1 MDWIFY
7 NASDGEYIIS
17 HGVGAAAQHS
27 YCQTISWDEAMPGDL
42 VFYPNDEH
50 VGIVAGRDE
59 DGNLL
64 IIHCASVY
72 DNVVITDADGFT
84 SIGRPLIY

>member
-1 MDWIFY
+1 
-7 NASDGEYIIS
+7 
-17 HGVGAAAQHS
+17 
-27 YCQTISWDEAMPGDL
+27 